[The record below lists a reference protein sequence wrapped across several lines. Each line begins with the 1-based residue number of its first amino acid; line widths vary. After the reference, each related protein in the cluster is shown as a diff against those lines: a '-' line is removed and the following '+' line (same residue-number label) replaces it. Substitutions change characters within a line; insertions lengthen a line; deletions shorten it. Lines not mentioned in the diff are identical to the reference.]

1 MLVFKQ
7 TVLDF
12 GETGEVLRGK
22 IVQLQTPTSFDKYD
36 KEEKLEI
43 IQKLIDNYNVLKKEI
58 ENEY

>member
-7 TVLDF
+7 TVIDF

-22 IVQLQTPTSFDKYD
+22 IVQLQAPTSFDKYD
-36 KEEKLEI
+36 KEEKLLI

-58 ENEY
+58 ENET